1 MGLLQLAVLGAPEVF
16 HDGTRLTFALRK
28 SQALLLYLA
37 VEGGMHSRNKLT
49 ALLWPESEPRDA
61 RRSLRNALTPLRS
74 VLSDASASPHTH
86 LISEGDLLGL
96 NRQAPLELDLDVV
109 QQVYQQPLR
118 LCTAPPLSQGAMPIE
133 NLQHALTLVRG
144 PFLDGFWLGEETP
157 FDEWVLQQQQQWHM
171 RLQVLYDRL
180 SRYQEATGELE
191 QSKATLTSWL
201 VLDPLSEEAA
211 RRLMRLHLAV
221 DDATAAWQVYSTLR
235 SRLAQKLRIKPSP
248 ETVALADRLR
258 ASATSRR
265 GEPAASPAAGQ
276 PPGELVAPLIGR
288 GSAFSQLVAS
298 YQQLCHG
305 QAQGVL
311 LVGEAGV
318 GKTRLAKEFVSWAR
332 AQGADVLIGHAFEMR
347 GHLPYQPLI
356 EALRERLEGEN
367 APEDLLDDLWLA
379 ELSRLLPELR
389 VRYPDLPP
397 PAGDEL
403 TARMR
408 LLEAVARLLDALARR
423 APLVLLLE
431 DLDWIDEASLDLV
444 RYLAHAWK
452 EHGTRGLLLG
462 TVCREGL
469 ALNTALARQLLDL
482 GRDLPLTQVSLQPLS
497 QAETCQLIRALV
509 REQEPGSI
517 HRPDPELQS
526 PAAGDSKRPLEVLGD
541 FLFAQTGG
549 LPLYLLETLKLLRER
564 MWLLPQPGGDGTWRL
579 EPSVDLAATFAQ
591 EQSRRELLPASVRL
605 KFLTLLAKLSPPARQ
620 VVMASAVLGEQT
632 SAHRL
637 WQVADLGGQTG
648 IEALEEAVRSGI
660 LREIV
665 SGSGQAASYGF
676 AQELARQVVLLEL
689 GEARRQVL
697 SQRAARRIE
706 SEAIKFPKEQPTRS
720 RLERAGLS
728 LAAAGRAPRPTRASQ
743 QKSEGLLWP
752 LSFQGDSYAFRGKN
766 GSGHRPGNRPPVGCK
781 T

>member
-1 MGLLQLAVLGAPEVF
+1 MGLLRLAVLGAPEAF

-49 ALLWPESEPRDA
+49 ALLWPDSEPRDA

-96 NRQAPLELDLDVV
+96 NRQAPLELDLEVV
-109 QQVYQQPLR
+109 RQAYQQALR
-118 LCTAPPLSQGAMPIE
+118 LSTAPPQSQGAIPIE

-144 PFLDGFWLGEETP
+144 PFLDGFWFGEETP
-157 FDEWVLQQQQQWHM
+157 FDEWVLQQQRQWHM

-180 SRYQEATGELE
+180 SCWQEATGELE

-201 VLDPLSEEAA
+201 ALDPLSEEAA

-221 DDATAAWQVYSTLR
+221 EDATAAWQVYSALR

-248 ETVALADRLR
+248 ETVALADRIR

-265 GEPAASPAAGQ
+265 GEPAASPAASQ

-288 GSAFSQLVAS
+288 ASAFSQLVAS
-298 YQQLCHG
+298 YQQLRQG

-311 LVGEAGV
+311 LVGEAGI
-318 GKTRLAKEFVSWAR
+318 GKTRLAHEFVSWAR
-332 AQGADVLIGHAFEMR
+332 AQGADVLIGHVFEMR

-367 APEDLLDDLWLA
+367 APEDLLEDLWLA

-389 VRYPDLPP
+389 VRYPDLSAPTQ
-397 PAGDEL
+397 DEL
-403 TARMR
+403 SAKMR
-408 LLEAVARLLDALARR
+408 LFEAVVRLLDVLSRR

-431 DLDWIDEASLDLV
+431 DLDWIDEASLDLL

-452 EHGTRGLLLG
+452 EHGTRALLLL
-462 TVCREGL
+462 TVRREGL
-469 ALNTALARQLLDL
+469 ALNAALANQLVDL

-497 QAETCQLIRALV
+497 QAETRQLLQALV
-509 REQEPGSI
+509 REQEPRSI
-517 HRPDPELQS
+517 HRPNPELQS
-526 PAAGDSKRPLEVLGD
+526 PAARDSKRPLEVLGD

-549 LPLYLLETLKLLRER
+549 QPLYLLEMLKLLRER
-564 MWLLPQPGGDGTWRL
+564 MWLAPQPGGDGTWRL
-579 EPSVDLAATFAQ
+579 EPSMDLATTFAQ
-591 EQSRRELLPASVRL
+591 QQSRHELLPASVRVQVRAR
-605 KFLTLLAKLSPPARQ
+605 LAKLSPAARQ
-620 VVMASAVLGEQT
+620 VVMASAVLGRQT
-632 SAHRL
+632 TAQQL
-637 WQVADLGGQTG
+637 WQVADVGIQAG
-648 IEALEEAVRSGI
+648 IEALEEAVWSGI

-676 AQELARQVVLLEL
+676 AQELMRQVVLIEL

-697 SQRAARRIE
+697 FQRAAGRIE
-706 SEAIKFPKEQPTRS
+706 SEAIKFPNEQPTLS
-720 RLERAGLS
+720 RPERAGLS
-728 LAAAGRAPRPTRASQ
+728 LAPARRTPMPRRSTQ

-752 LSFQGDSYAFRGKN
+752 LSFQGDSYASQAN
-766 GSGHRPGNRPPVGCK
+766 
-781 T
+781 